1 VSRSSAVGSAA
12 RSPVVAVTGLGDRL
26 AGGAPV
32 LALDA
37 ATPAASV
44 AVLRGDR
51 VLAERTAAMR
61 PGADDA
67 LMPAVDAALLAA
79 GLRPGD
85 LAAVVCGA
93 GPGGFTS
100 LRIAGALAKGL
111 AHATG
116 CALVAVPSL
125 ALAAARAAADGPPG
139 VRRWIVTLDALR
151 GERYAAAVGSAR
163 AGDVVR
169 ITDYRYLGVHP
180 ADRAATADGGRAP
193 DAAVRPGA
201 SGPDPVHVDAHAT
214 PPLAAGV
221 RAFALALA
229 RGGSGEGADAG
240 AMMLGAV
247 DLHAWE
253 PEYGRQAEA
262 QARWE
267 SAHGRP
273 LAAALAP
280 TAAVAG
286 PAGDA

>member
-1 VSRSSAVGSAA
+1 
-12 RSPVVAVTGLGDRL
+12 VAFPP
-26 AGGAPV
+26 AGGAPPRRPGAVTGGGPGEGPLV

-44 AVLRGDR
+44 AVLRGRR
-51 VLAERTAAMR
+51 VLAERAAAMR

-116 CALVAVPSL
+116 CALVAFRRSRSPRPAPRPTVRR
-125 ALAAARAAADGPPG
+125 ACAAGSSRSTRCAASGTPRRWARRAPATSCGSPTTATSACTPPTVRRPPTAG
-139 VRRWIVTLDALR
+139 VRRT
-151 GERYAAAVGSAR
+151 
-163 AGDVVR
+163 
-169 ITDYRYLGVHP
+169 P
-180 ADRAATADGGRAP
+180 
-193 DAAVRPGA
+193 AVRPGA